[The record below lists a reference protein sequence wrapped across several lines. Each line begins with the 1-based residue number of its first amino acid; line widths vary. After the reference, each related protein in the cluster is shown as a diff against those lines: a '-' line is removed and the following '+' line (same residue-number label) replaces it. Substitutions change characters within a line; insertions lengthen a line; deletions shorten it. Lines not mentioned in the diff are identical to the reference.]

1 VNDSNSIGRQQFAG
15 RRADRTHMFPRA
27 ARVFVAVELL
37 LGVAYVLLPPSG
49 LRAVVYCATSFGM
62 VVAVVVGVRLWW
74 PSRPLAWYLIAVGQL
89 LFTIGDAYSF
99 YHEWV
104 LGLEVPFPSIADA
117 FYLVFYPVLAAG
129 LLLLV
134 RGRAPGRD
142 AASLIDATIITI
154 GVGMLS
160 WVFLIGPYV
169 RLPDLSLTERLVS
182 IAYPLGDV
190 LLLAVAVRLWRTG
203 ANGAVAARLLAFG
216 LLALLA
222 VDTVYGLSVLNGAWQ
237 VGGPIDVG
245 WMLYYV
251 ALGLAALHPSMVSLS
266 EPTPS
271 STRLT
276 RTRLALLAVA
286 SLVAP
291 AMLVIQAAREEP
303 IDVGVIAGGSVV
315 LFLLALAR
323 MGGLAS
329 EVASQTERKRAMQT
343 VLRATE
349 QERIRLAA
357 DLHDGPVQ
365 ELTALRYGLTR
376 ARGRIQHGQPDR
388 AESLL
393 AELED
398 ELAAGI
404 TGLRRLMAELRPA
417 VLDEQGLEVALH
429 NQVRAFEA
437 TSGVACAISTG
448 LQTRLAPDLETVLYR
463 VTQESLNNVGK
474 HAGAS
479 RVTVSLAAENGSVRL
494 RINDDG
500 VGFDPTVAG
509 RLLSQGHFGLAGM
522 RERVEMVGGHLSIDS
537 APGRGTTVDVD
548 MANRA
553 VDQVGG

>member
-1 VNDSNSIGRQQFAG
+1 
-15 RRADRTHMFPRA
+15 MFPLA
-27 ARVFVAVELL
+27 ARVFVAAELL
-37 LGVAYVLLPPSG
+37 LGIVYFMLPPSG
-49 LRAVVYCATSFGM
+49 LRAVAYCSASLGM
-62 VVAVVVGVRLWW
+62 VVAVVVGVRIW
-74 PSRPLAWYLIAVGQL
+74 RPARPMAWYLIAGGQL

-104 LGLEVPFPSIADA
+104 LGLEVPFPSIADGL
-117 FYLVFYPVLAAG
+117 YLIFYPMLAAG

-142 AASLIDATIITI
+142 AASLIDATIITTGI
-154 GVGMLS
+154 GMLS

-203 ANGAVAARLLAFG
+203 ENGAIASRLLAFG
-216 LLALLA
+216 LFALLA

-237 VGGPIDVG
+237 VGGPIDAV

-266 EPTPS
+266 EPTPP

-276 RTRLALLAVA
+276 RTRLALLAGA
-286 SLVAP
+286 SLMAP
-291 AMLVIQAAREEP
+291 VMLVIQAVRDEP
-303 IDVGVIAGGSVV
+303 IDVGVIAVGSVV
-315 LFLLALAR
+315 LFLLTLAR

-329 EVASQTERKRAMQT
+329 EVAMQTERKRAMQT

-349 QERIRLAA
+349 QERVRLAA

-376 ARGRIQHGQPDR
+376 ARNRIQRGQPEQ
-388 AESLL
+388 AEGLL
-393 AELED
+393 AELEG

-404 TGLRRLMAELRPA
+404 TGLRRLMAELRPP
-417 VLDEQGLEVALH
+417 VLDEHGLEVALH
-429 NQVRAFEA
+429 NQVRSFEA

-448 LQTRLAPDLETVLYR
+448 LQGRLAPDLETVLYR
-463 VTQESLNNVGK
+463 VTQETLNNVGK

-500 VGFDPTVAG
+500 VGFDPIATS
-509 RLLSQGHFGLAGM
+509 RLLSEGHFGLAGM
-522 RERVEMVGGHLSIDS
+522 RERVEMVGGRLSIDS
-537 APGRGTTVDVD
+537 APGHGTTVDVA
-548 MANRA
+548 MANRP
-553 VDQVGG
+553 VERVGA